1 MGASPIFTAAV
12 RLGAVKTVASADT
25 SFGASAPTN
34 KATLITAASTGT
46 KVEHIRVVQVL
57 TTTTSGT
64 VNLFITDGTTY
75 YLLEAVHYDAHTIS
89 TTATQGPVD
98 LYYEDLVLPSAS
110 WSIAVTNTVA
120 AGTGTTAAT
129 HSLVCFA
136 GDF

>member
-12 RLGAVKTVASADT
+12 RVGAVKTVASADT
-25 SFGASAPTN
+25 SFGQSAPTN
-34 KATLITAASTGT
+34 KATLIAAASTGT

-64 VNLFITDGTTY
+64 VNLFVTDGTAY
-75 YLLEAVHYDAHTIS
+75 YLLEAIHYDAHTIS
-89 TTATQGPVD
+89 TVATQGPVD
-98 LYYEDLVLPSAS
+98 LYYEDLVLPNT
-110 WSIAVTNTVA
+110 WLIVVTNTVA

-129 HSLVCFA
+129 HSLLAFA